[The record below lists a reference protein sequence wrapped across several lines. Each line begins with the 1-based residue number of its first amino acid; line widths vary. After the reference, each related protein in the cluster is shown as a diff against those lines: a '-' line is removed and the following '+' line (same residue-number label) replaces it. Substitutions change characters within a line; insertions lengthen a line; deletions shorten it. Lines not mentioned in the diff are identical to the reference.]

1 MGRRGR
7 ANLTDEQFFFV
18 TTTVVE
24 YAHAFAEDKYC
35 DILIDQLKRWQVHFQ
50 FAILGYVIMPSHFH
64 WIVKVEPGRGTISD
78 IMRKIKAHAAWAIM
92 DKLERDGNEEFRAL
106 FENAGK
112 GFEDQRR
119 RFWMK
124 RFDDQVIRN
133 QRMFMAKLQYIHDNP
148 VKAGLVERAEQYK
161 YSSARNYIN
170 DDRSIIYVDTSFV
183 G

>member
-1 MGRRGR
+1 MGLRGR
-7 ANLTDEQFFFV
+7 SNLVDEQFFFV
-18 TTTVVE
+18 TTTVIE
-24 YAHAFAEDKYC
+24 HANVFAEDKYC

-64 WIVKVEPGRGTISD
+64 WIVRLELKCGTISD
-78 IMRKIKAHAAWAIM
+78 IMREIKVHAAWAIT
-92 DKLERDGNEEFRAL
+92 DELERDGRKELCAL
-106 FENAGK
+106 FEGSGK
-112 GFEDQRR
+112 RFEDQRR
-119 RFWMK
+119 QFWMK

-133 QRMFMAKLQYIHDNP
+133 QRMFMAKLLYIHNNP

-170 DDRSIIYVDTSFV
+170 DDHSIIYVDTSYA